1 MIQGYIMTVSKHVF
15 DDSPLKID
23 PFSFSCPISENRAV
37 HNFWMNLG
45 VRKYISFLKNVF
57 KKDTNARAA
66 FYNLITS
73 PDPRE
78 GPGLHKR
85 NILTQLIKIELDLLF
100 YLSNRSIQNRIWWAV
115 YQRYHHINEFIGNLC

>member
-15 DDSPLKID
+15 DDSPLNID
-23 PFSFSCPISENRAV
+23 PFSFSCPISKNRAV
-37 HNFWMNLG
+37 HNFWMDLG

-85 NILTQLIKIELDLLF
+85 NILIQLIKIELDLLF